1 MLKPQQHL
9 KAFHPIYSKTGQSGK
24 NIMMLASA
32 SSHTPSSLEPLSQF
46 PCKQIQSI
54 LEPGWRG
61 APGTLESTPNL
72 VYGVQIY

>member
-46 PCKQIQSI
+46 PCKQI
-54 LEPGWRG
+54 
-61 APGTLESTPNL
+61 
-72 VYGVQIY
+72 